1 MNRKKSRNLGI
12 FSLFRKNRRRPT
24 GGLLTYYDFRRDISI
39 EISVGIMTTI
49 KLTITKKTV
58 KTTTTV
64 ITIEL

>member
-39 EISVGIMTTI
+39 EISVGIMATI
-49 KLTITKKTV
+49 ILKITKKQ
-58 KTTTTV
+58 
-64 ITIEL
+64 